1 MEHDPGAMLRRQE
14 ALDRGYSDDE
24 IRRLYT
30 RGEWQRIGRGAYLS
44 ASMYS
49 ALSEEER
56 HRFLIDS
63 TVHAVSDDAVLSHQS
78 AAVVYGLPLWK
89 TPLDRV
95 HITRNRR
102 GGGRIKRRTTVHC
115 APIGERVAVVDGHS
129 LTLPARTLIDLART
143 LPFEQAVVVGDAAV
157 RRFGVSREDLDAEL
171 ARAARRHGVD
181 AARRVVRFLSGHSES
196 VGESRSRVML
206 SRAGLPAPSQQG
218 EVFEPGGRRIG
229 RVDFHFD
236 GIVLG
241 EFDGRVKYG
250 RAAETRAI
258 PRRRGLR
265 REATRGRAARP
276 RIPGGAVDVGRPARS
291 PRQVAERVRR
301 AIARAAVATRL
312 GDAGTAPVRPAAYGA
327 VAVAAPFLGSHSPFR
342 ARKASAR
349 TEK

>member
-49 ALSEEER
+49 ALGEEER
-56 HRFLIDS
+56 HRVLIDS
-63 TVHAVSDDAVLSHQS
+63 TIHAVSDDAVLSHQS

-89 TPLDRV
+89 TPSTGV
-95 HITRNRR
+95 HVTRNRR

-129 LTLPARTLIDLART
+129 LTLPVRTLIDLART

-157 RRFGVSREDLDAEL
+157 RRFGVGREDLEAEL

-250 RAAETRAI
+250 RLLKPGQSPGDAVFAEKQREDA
-258 PRRRGLR
+258 LR
-265 REATRGRAARP
+265 DLGFQVVRWTWDDLEA
-276 RIPGGAVDVGRPARS
+276 PG
-291 PRQVAERVRR
+291 QVAERVRR
-301 AIARAAVATRL
+301 AIARAAMPRGWVTQAPLPSAQRL
-312 GDAGTAPVRPAAYGA
+312 TVRS
-327 VAVAAPFLGSHSPFR
+327 L
-342 ARKASAR
+342 
-349 TEK
+349 